1 MVEDVTVDCCLQSY
15 RSAGGKISARPASW
29 STIGYHRDRG
39 LEKGTSAKGRSPKL
53 EKSCRQGR
61 RDGVL
66 LWAQ

>member
-39 LEKGTSAKGRSPKL
+39 LEKGTSA
-53 EKSCRQGR
+53 SCQ
-61 RDGVL
+61 
-66 LWAQ
+66 